1 MIKITRKPGRKVDFN
16 SKTEQVVLKGKDG
29 IKTGFSEIRK
39 LVNRIKKIDSKLKN
53 KKIKVIEK
61 EELVDE
67 KKENTRKMVDLWN
80 SLKKADLN
88 ELRKEES
95 TKIINSQKNFIDD
108 LLKYYKDWIRKRN
121 ISKNTLTMIFEK

>member
-108 LLKYYKDWIRKRN
+108 LLKYYKD
-121 ISKNTLTMIFEK
+121 